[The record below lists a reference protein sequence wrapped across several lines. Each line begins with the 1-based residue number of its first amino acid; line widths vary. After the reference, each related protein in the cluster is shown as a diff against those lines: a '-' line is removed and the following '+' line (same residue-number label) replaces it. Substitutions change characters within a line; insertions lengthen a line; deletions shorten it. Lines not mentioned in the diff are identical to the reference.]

1 MSRIL
6 TFLGKGGTG
15 RSTVAIATAKA
26 AARTGRR
33 TLLVSHQDG
42 SGAGE
47 LLGLN
52 TSSEPQAIGA
62 NLNVVELRATALL
75 EKNWGMVKDLEAQYV
90 KTPFFREIYG
100 QELAVLPGM
109 DSALA
114 LESLRQYDASKNYDL
129 IIYDGAGTLDTLRM
143 FGLPEVSSWYRR
155 RASKAFL
162 GSDLFKA
169 LRPFAEP
176 ILRSVTNIDRPID
189 DLVEDM
195 GGGKD
200 VLEEGR
206 EAVSSR
212 DRVLAYLVSN
222 GDPMAQK
229 TARFLWGSAQMIGL
243 TVGGVVAT
251 PGAGEFSTA
260 DFTPLSICTI
270 PERGDDWNPLVDAVA
285 PLLSVPADIPAPVA
299 IDESARTVTLFIP
312 GFDKS
317 QIGLSQSG
325 PEITVTAGDQR
336 RNVALPSSMAGSQ
349 ASGAKFQE
357 NYLIISF

>member
-1 MSRIL
+1 
-6 TFLGKGGTG
+6 
-15 RSTVAIATAKA
+15 
-26 AARTGRR
+26 
-33 TLLVSHQDG
+33 
-42 SGAGE
+42 
-47 LLGLN
+47 
-52 TSSEPQAIGA
+52 
-62 NLNVVELRATALL
+62 
-75 EKNWGMVKDLEAQYV
+75 
-90 KTPFFREIYG
+90 
-100 QELAVLPGM
+100 
-109 DSALA
+109 
-114 LESLRQYDASKNYDL
+114 
-129 IIYDGAGTLDTLRM
+129 DGAGTLDTLRM

-162 GSDLFKA
+162 GSDLFNA

-206 EAVSSR
+206 AAVSSR
-212 DRVLAYLVSN
+212 DRVLAYLVTTA
-222 GDPMAQK
+222 DPMAQK

-243 TVGGVVAT
+243 SVGGVAVSPST
-251 PGAGEFSTA
+251 VTAGHASSVSA
-260 DFTPLSICTI
+260 SDFAPLPLCEL
-270 PERGDDWNPLVDAVA
+270 PARQGDDWAALTDAVT
-285 PLLSVPADIPAPVA
+285 PFLSVPSTVPAPVA

-336 RNVALPSSMAGSQ
+336 RNVALPASMAGSQ